1 MKINFLARP
10 TELQLEKDASSKY
23 LPVVIAAM
31 VFLASLSLIG
41 LFSINSAISSWS
53 GAISGNLTVE
63 IAHDSDGDMD
73 EKSAKAVTFLKTV
86 PGIEEVRA
94 ISKGEAAKLLEP
106 FLGRADVIERLPL
119 PRLIEVTVS
128 ENSALDLLATA
139 NQLEQTVPGAHLN
152 THRPWLDKMLVLAR
166 SIQLL
171 AAAIMF
177 LISMVTVVIIIFAA
191 RTGMVMHHD
200 IIEVLHLIGAKDS
213 YVARQFQD
221 YFARLSLYGAV
232 PGLILAIITMQLFT
246 YLAGR
251 LEAGLIQ
258 PPSMILEGWIALA
271 MLPLL
276 VAILTTF
283 TVRWIVLSS
292 LKRMM

>member
-1 MKINFLARP
+1 MKARFFSKP

-31 VFLASLSLIG
+31 VFLASLAMIG
-41 LFSINSAISSWS
+41 LFSINSAISDWS

-63 IAHDSDGDMD
+63 IAYDKNGNMD
-73 EKSAKAVTFLKTV
+73 DRAEDAITFLKSV
-86 PGIEEVRA
+86 PGIREVRA
-94 ISKGEAAKLLEP
+94 INAAEAAELLEP
-106 FLGRADVIERLPL
+106 FLGRADVIATLPL
-119 PRLIEVTVS
+119 PRLIEVTVD

-139 NQLEQTVPGAHLN
+139 SQLESAVPGAHLN
-152 THRPWLDKMLVLAR
+152 THRPWLDKMLLLAR
-166 SIQLL
+166 SVQFL

-177 LISMVTVVIIIFAA
+177 LISMVTIVIIVFAA

-200 IIEVLHLIGAKDS
+200 IIEVLHLIGARDG
-213 YVARQFQD
+213 YIARQFQD
-221 YFARLSLYGAV
+221 YFARLSLFGAV
-232 PGLILAIITMQLFT
+232 PGLLIAIIVMQFFN
-246 YLAGR
+246 YLASR

-258 PPSMILEGWIALA
+258 PPTMVLEGWLALA

-276 VAILTTF
+276 VAILTTV